1 MFPFISGCAGSLS
14 CTGFSPGTASGA
26 CPPAAV
32 QGLSPCGGFSCCRAL
47 GEWASVV
54 LAPPGSVAP
63 QRVGSFQGSN
73 PGLLHWKS
81 DSLPLGHQGSPRCIL
96 DTVARVNK
104 LDLTILYIYIH
115 IHIYIHIYT
124 YTYIY
129 IYWPFGVFLSQGLN
143 QCPLKGNCGVLT
155 TGPPGKSP
163 LIQLFE
169 KVIPQENAFSVCS
182 WCSP

>member
-63 QRVGSFQGSN
+63 QCVGSFQGSN

-104 LDLTILYIYIH
+104 LDLTILYIHIYIYIYIYTYIH
-115 IHIYIHIYT
+115 IHIYI
-124 YTYIY
+124 YILA
-129 IYWPFGVFLSQGLN
+129 IWGLPQPGPEPVSPEGELWSPN
-143 QCPLKGNCGVLT
+143 HWT
-155 TGPPGKSP
+155 TREVPSHSA
-163 LIQLFE
+163 L
-169 KVIPQENAFSVCS
+169 
-182 WCSP
+182 